1 MPIEVVVWFKQNPLG
16 AAKELSSIKSVVS
29 RTRVYLHS
37 DPRKSLKRRVGSPD
51 YGSTSKRVTLG
62 EEELIERGVVPKK
75 LLTRS

>member
-1 MPIEVVVWFKQNPLG
+1 
-16 AAKELSSIKSVVS
+16 
-29 RTRVYLHS
+29 
-37 DPRKSLKRRVGSPD
+37 VGSPD